1 MGKKVF
7 VGLLGIMILLFGV
20 ATLSAQEFVKAGNKL
35 GDLEFPPPISA
46 EAAKY
51 LGVPEG
57 KPFKLSQVN
66 APYVL
71 VEVFATGCPH
81 CVTHAPLMNQFFNM
95 VKNDG
100 KIKVIGLGSGDNV
113 SNIQAWQKQFKVPF
127 ALVADPDRKTTD
139 KINIMGTPT
148 TVFMNKN
155 GDVLDARPGAFQ
167 NAQDFLKD
175 LKGLMK

>member
-1 MGKKVF
+1 MGKKLF
-7 VGLLGIMILLFGV
+7 VGLLGIMLLLAGV
-20 ATLSAQEFVKAGNKL
+20 AALSAQEFVKAGNKL
-35 GDLEFPPPISA
+35 GDLEFPPPSSA

-57 KPFKLSQVN
+57 KPFKLSQLN

-71 VEVFATGCPH
+71 VEVFATSCPH
-81 CVTHAPLMNQFFNM
+81 CVTHAPIMNQFFNL

-100 KIKVIGLGSGDNV
+100 KIKVIGLGSGDSAN
-113 SNIQAWQKQFKVPF
+113 NLLAWQKQFKVPF
-127 ALVADPDRKTTD
+127 PLLADTDHKTTN

-155 GDVLDARPGAFQ
+155 GDVLDARPGAFMD
-167 NAQDFLKD
+167 AQDFLKD
-175 LKGLMK
+175 LKKLMK